1 MPKDEEDLES
11 LLSRAKAQEKEYDW
25 SGGAKTYEDALRLPS
40 EQVPFRIADIL
51 ERRAYALCKAAFQ
64 AKTNEEFRNGIG
76 DALESYQKANNSYEK
91 ANCQESKAR
100 ISRCDAMISFLEYW
114 QKDEASEKKRLIGT
128 AWKQAIEALNGFK
141 SSNSALDYSITFNH
155 LWFSAAMLFNYAH
168 DFESRRRPIMEA
180 LDYGEQAIKFLEG
193 LEEPEELSK
202 ALVRVA
208 IIERAIGGW
217 LVEHE
222 EAQKHLRKSFDT
234 WCRAKE
240 VSKDIAF
247 AELGVSNP
255 LSGVFV
261 DLSGET
267 SKESPVYQEALGY
280 SRRTKDRLLIGG
292 ALEILAYII
301 GWPAFGIEDP
311 EKREAISL
319 DALKHALGARDEFA
333 IISFQSP
340 NWTNYWAGFPDMG
353 HLFVLALTEI
363 DIGRKRELLNRIL
376 TEEPEYLRRARATEY
391 PAVEQSALFGLGVV
405 LKELAKLEN
414 KREVKRALLEK
425 ALDYGK
431 RQLAIE
437 EKYDLYH
444 FMNLSVPNWLLAELL
459 YETAKITEDREAKI
473 KLLRE
478 AIQHDRKAIEISTKG
493 MSLFGASD
501 LGVLTMVSDIHLDYG
516 RRLRHL
522 GQLTNDSGNLKEA
535 TEAFENSLEL
545 ALKADLMARAAED
558 NWEAAKTYDLLQ
570 EHLKAAERF
579 ESASENYRK
588 ATEKIPGLKAF
599 YNDFILYMSAWSEI
613 ERAKYSHARLDP
625 ESARKHYE
633 KAASLHKS
641 TDKWAY
647 LSSNYAAWAEIEGG
661 EGLSRK
667 ERPAEAVKVFENAAR
682 LFEEATRSLGTE
694 FSRVVDPDERDMVSK
709 LVKAA
714 ENRKHYCMARV
725 ALETAK
731 VLGRQGDDQASSD
744 KYGQAA
750 EMFQKIH
757 DQLDSEQ
764 DRRELQLIIKLAKAW
779 QAMAKAEADGSA
791 QAYAEA
797 STLFEH
803 AKDLSIGEKA
813 RSLALGHSRFAK
825 ALEIGTRFAETM
837 DVGLHASATQQLES
851 ASVCYLKAD
860 LGSASEYAK
869 ACKHLFDGYVH
880 MNKASKEEDQEKKVK
895 LYSMTEKVFQASAA
909 SFDRAEQPKKKEQV
923 LKLLEKVKEERELA
937 LSLTEVMKAPEIVS
951 TTQAFIAPTPTHETP
966 VGLERFEH
974 ADIQANLVAPKMELK
989 MDEDLEIDIEL
1000 VNAGR
1005 GPAQL
1010 IKLQD
1015 VLPKGFTLRE
1025 EPGGYRMEDSYLNL
1039 KGRRLDPLKTE
1050 EIRLVLRPSSRGR
1063 FTLKPRILYLDE
1075 GGKYKSHE
1083 PEPLSVTVGIE
1094 PTAPSSKAVR
1104 LDTQEAAEAHS
1115 LLAGLSVVTL
1125 SHYRIVGN

>member
-1 MPKDEEDLES
+1 MAEKEVNLEL
-11 LLSRAKAQEKEYDW
+11 LLSRARDQERQYDW
-25 SGGAKTYEDALRLPS
+25 SVAAKTYEDALRLPS
-40 EQVPFRIADIL
+40 EQDSFRIADIL
-51 ERRAYALCKAAFQ
+51 ERKAYALYKAAFQ
-64 AKTNEEFRNGIG
+64 AKTNGEFREGIRN
-76 DALESYQKANNSYEK
+76 ALEFYKKAKSSYEK
-91 ANCQESKAR
+91 NDGPELKAR

-114 QKDEASEKKRLIGT
+114 QKDKASEKKKLIGA
-128 AWKQAIEALNGFK
+128 AWEQAIEALNGFK
-141 SSNSALDYSITFNH
+141 FSNSALDYGRTFNH
-155 LWFSAAMLFNYAH
+155 LWFSTAILFDYAH
-168 DFESRRRPIMEA
+168 DFEGRKRPIMEA
-180 LDYGEQAIKFLEG
+180 LDYGEQAIKFLDG
-193 LEEPEELSK
+193 LEEPEELTK

-208 IIERAIGGW
+208 MVERAIGGW
-217 LVEHE
+217 LVEQE
-222 EAQKHLRKSFDT
+222 EVQKHCQKSFDH

-240 VSKDIAF
+240 VSQDTAF
-247 AELGVSNP
+247 AELGLSNS
-255 LSGVFV
+255 LAGITVDISGIP
-261 DLSGET
+261 
-267 SKESPVYQEALGY
+267 SKELPVYQEALEY
-280 SRRTKDRLLIGG
+280 SRRTEDRLLIGG
-292 ALEILAYII
+292 ALEMLAYVI
-301 GWPAFGIEDP
+301 GWPVYGTEDP

-319 DALKHALGARDEFA
+319 EALKHALGARDEFA
-333 IISFQSP
+333 VISFQSP
-340 NWTNYWAGFPDMG
+340 NWTTYWAGFPEIG
-353 HLFVLALTEI
+353 HLLNLAGREI
-363 DIGRKRELLNRIL
+363 DVGKKRELLERVL
-376 TEEPEYLRRARATEY
+376 AEEPELLRLVRATEY
-391 PAVEQSALFGLGVV
+391 PAVEQSTLLGLGSA
-405 LKELAKLEN
+405 LNELAKLEH
-414 KREVKRALLEK
+414 KREVKRKLLEK

-459 YETAKITEDREAKI
+459 SETANITEDREAKI

-478 AIQHDRKAIEISTKG
+478 AIQHDRKAVGISTKG
-493 MSLFGASD
+493 MSLFGSTD
-501 LGVLTMVSDIHLDYG
+501 LGVITVVSDIHLDYG

-522 GQLTNDSGNLKEA
+522 GQLTNDPNNLKEA
-535 TEAFENSLEL
+535 AEAFENSVEL
-545 ALKADLMARAAED
+545 ALKADLLARAAED

-588 ATEKIPGLKAF
+588 ATEKIPSLKAF
-599 YNDFILYMSAWSEI
+599 YNDFILYMSAWAEI
-613 ERAKYSHARLDP
+613 ERAKYSHARLDS

-647 LSSNYAAWAEIEGG
+647 LSSNYAAWAEIENG

-667 ERPAEAVKVFENAAR
+667 ERPTEAVKVFENATR
-682 LFEEATRSLGTE
+682 LFEEATKSLETE
-694 FSRVVDPDERDMVSK
+694 CPRVVDPDEKDMVNR
-709 LVKAA
+709 LIRAA
-714 ENRKHYCMARV
+714 ESRKHYCKARV

-764 DRRELQLIIKLAKAW
+764 DRRELQLIIELSKAW

-791 QAYAEA
+791 EAYAEA

-803 AKDLSIGEKA
+803 AKDLSPGEKA

-851 ASVCYLKAD
+851 AAVCYLKAD

-880 MNKASKEEDQEKKVK
+880 MNKASREEDQEKKVK
-895 LYSMTEKVFQASAA
+895 LYAMTEKVLQASAA
-909 SFDRAEQPKKKEQV
+909 SFDKAEQPKKKEQV

-966 VGLERFEH
+966 VGLERFEY
-974 ADIQANLVAPKMELK
+974 ANVQFALIAKPKELNVG
-989 MDEDLEIDIEL
+989 DGLDVEIEL
-1000 VNAGR
+1000 VNAGK

-1010 IKLQD
+1010 IKIEKIIPEGFD
-1015 VLPKGFTLRE
+1015 VLERPE
-1025 EPGGYRMEDSYLNL
+1025 NYRIEDHYLNM

-1050 EIRLVLRPSSRGR
+1050 ETRLVLKPTVQGKFSLRPRV
-1063 FTLKPRILYLDE
+1063 LYLDE
-1075 GGKYKSHE
+1075 SGTYKSYE
-1083 PEPLSVTVGIE
+1083 TEGVEITVRELGISGWLKGPE
-1094 PTAPSSKAVR
+1094 KKR
-1104 LDTQEAAEAHS
+1104 
-1115 LLAGLSVVTL
+1115 
-1125 SHYRIVGN
+1125 